1 MRNSKGAQTMKIK
14 RGRFTIRTDKW
25 NIWVEEKVETE
36 GGKTTTV
43 NHGYYRDLDKCM
55 KDFVKRKT
63 LGSDEASVKKALERL
78 SDALKDAESIIDG
91 YIEGK
96 AAEYEERSTEKSTGK
111 IR

>member
-1 MRNSKGAQTMKIK
+1 MKIK
-14 RGRFTIRTDKW
+14 RGRFTISTDKW
-25 NIWVEEKVETE
+25 NIWIEEKVKTKK
-36 GGKTTTV
+36 GKTATV

-63 LGSDEASVKKALERL
+63 LGSDETSVKKALDRL

-96 AAEYEERSTEKSTGK
+96 AAENEERSTEKSTN
-111 IR
+111 

>member
-1 MRNSKGAQTMKIK
+1 MKIK

-25 NIWVEEKVETE
+25 NIWIEEKTDTE
-36 GGKTTTV
+36 SGKTATV

-55 KDFVKRKT
+55 KDFAKRKT
-63 LGSDEASVKKALERL
+63 LGSDETSVKKALERL

-96 AAEYEERSTEKSTGK
+96 AAEYEERGTEKGAE
-111 IR
+111 

>member
-1 MRNSKGAQTMKIK
+1 MKIK
-14 RGRFTIRTDKW
+14 RGRYTIRTDKW
-25 NIWVEEKVETE
+25 NIWIEEKVETE
-36 GGKTTTV
+36 SGKTATV

-63 LGSDEASVKKALERL
+63 LGSDETSVKKALERL
-78 SDALKDAESIIDG
+78 SDALKDAEQIIDG

-96 AAEYEERSTEKSTGK
+96 AAEYEERSTEKSTDE